1 MNIRSRV
8 GGSRGR
14 TPALALAF
22 TVLTTRAAASP
33 EDIFGYGGRSQAMGA
48 TGVAAGEGYETAYLN
63 PALLSTMRARK
74 LSLGLT
80 GAAFHLYADG
90 DGLPGRVSYS
100 AAKGIVIGADLPIPF
115 GGILKDRVGA
125 GLAFYTP
132 TDVVVRGRIL
142 YPETPQFPLL
152 PDRAQSVAIRVGVGV
167 DIGYGIR
174 VGAGFAALAEIQGSA
189 IVATDATGRVGTR
202 VEDQLV
208 ATYAPT
214 IGLSYDL
221 PVRFPTKLRAGLT
234 YRGTLDARFAVAIDA
249 TKLSTLNIPL
259 LNISG
264 LAQYDPAQLAF
275 ELASIGE
282 RLTLAGGVTY
292 KRWSK
297 YPGLL
302 EPTLPCPADN
312 PDCAA
317 LVPPKIA
324 YDDTLAVHA
333 GADWAIPVSR
343 SFTPHVRAGAM
354 LEPNPLPS
362 RIPTAQAYDP
372 ATQGLADAP
381 TRYFNAT
388 RVALTWGAGLRFA
401 DPLPPLELDVYGQY
415 HALIPTTHESVD
427 SNGAVTPLGKAS
439 GHVLAGGAVLGVR
452 F

>member
-1 MNIRSRV
+1 MGQVRRRSRW
-8 GGSRGR
+8 GR
-14 TPALALAF
+14 LALALGLVASP
-22 TVLTTRAAASP
+22 AAASP
-33 EDIFGYGGRSQAMGA
+33 EDIFGYGGRSAAMGA

-74 LSLGLT
+74 LSVGLT
-80 GAAFHLYADG
+80 GATFHLYADG
-90 DGLPGRVSYS
+90 DALPGRVSYG
-100 AAKGIVIGADLPIPF
+100 AAKGVVIGADLPIPF

-152 PDRAQSVAIRVGVGV
+152 PDRAQSVAIRVGLGV
-167 DIGYGIR
+167 DVGYGLR

-214 IGLSYDL
+214 FGLTCDL
-221 PVRFPTKLRAGLT
+221 PVRFPTKLRVGLT

-275 ELASIGE
+275 ELASIGDA
-282 RLTLAGGVTY
+282 LTLAAGATY

-324 YDDTLAVHA
+324 YADTVAVHA
-333 GADWAIPVSR
+333 GADWAVPLAARVG
-343 SFTPHVRAGAM
+343 PHLRAGAM
-354 LEPNPLPS
+354 LEPNPLPN

-372 ATQGLADAP
+372 TTAGLVDVP

-415 HALIPTTHESVD
+415 HVLVPTTHDSVD

-439 GHVLAGGAVLGVR
+439 GHVLAGGAVLRVR

>member
-1 MNIRSRV
+1 MGPRSGHVRFV
-8 GGSRGR
+8 SVAFAL
-14 TPALALAF
+14 TAALALA
-22 TVLTTRAAASP
+22 TRIAAASP
-33 EDIFGYGGRSQAMGA
+33 EDIFGYGGRSSAMGA
-48 TGVAAGEGYETAYLN
+48 TGAAAGEGYETAYLN

-80 GAAFHLYADG
+80 GATFHLNAEG
-90 DGLPGRVSYS
+90 EGLPGRVSYG
-100 AAKGIVIGADLPIPF
+100 AAKGLVIGADLPIPF

-142 YPETPQFPLL
+142 YPETAQFPLL
-152 PDRAQSVAIRVGVGV
+152 PDRAQSVAIRVGLGV
-167 DIGYGIR
+167 DVGYGLR

-214 IGLSYDL
+214 IGVAYDI
-221 PVRFPTKLRAGLT
+221 PVRFPTKLRAGVT
-234 YRGTLDARFAVAIDA
+234 YRGTLDARFAVQIDA

-275 ELASIGE
+275 EVASIGD
-282 RLTLAGGVTY
+282 RITLAGGVTF

-302 EPTLPCPADN
+302 EPTIQCPAEN

-317 LVPPKIA
+317 LLPPKIA
-324 YDDTLAVHA
+324 YDDALAVHA
-333 GADWAIPVSR
+333 GADWALPVSS

-372 ATQGLADAP
+372 RTQGLADVKA
-381 TRYFNAT
+381 RYFNAT
-388 RVALTWGAGLRFA
+388 RIALTWGAGLRFA
-401 DPLPPLELDVYGQY
+401 DPFPPLELDVYGQL
-415 HALIPTTHESVD
+415 HVLAPTSHESVD
-427 SNGAVTPLGKAS
+427 SSGAVTPLGKAS
-439 GHVLAGGAVLGVR
+439 GHVLAAGAVLGVR

>member
-1 MNIRSRV
+1 MRARSV
-8 GGSRGR
+8 LLG
-14 TPALALAF
+14 LF
-22 TVLTTRAAASP
+22 VLTSAFASGSAAASP
-33 EDIFGYGGRSQAMGA
+33 EDIFGYGGRSAGMGA

-80 GAAFHLYADG
+80 GATFSLYADG
-90 DGLPGRVSYS
+90 DGLPGRVSYG
-100 AAKGIVIGADLPIPF
+100 AAKGVVIGADLPIPF
-115 GGILKDRVGA
+115 GGVLKDRIGA

-132 TDVVVRGRIL
+132 TDIVVRGRIL

-152 PDRAQSVAIRVGVGV
+152 PDRAQSVAIRVGLGAEVGWGV
-167 DIGYGIR
+167 R
-174 VGAGFAALAEIQGSA
+174 VGAGFAALAEIAGSA

-214 IGLSYDL
+214 FGVTYDI
-221 PVRFPTKLRAGLT
+221 PVRFPTRLRAGLT

-249 TKLSTLNIPL
+249 TKLSTLNLPL

-275 ELASIGE
+275 ELASLGE

-302 EPTLPCPADN
+302 EPTINCPTEN

-333 GADWAIPVSR
+333 GADWAIRVSS
-343 SFTPHVRAGAM
+343 SFVPHVRAGAF

-362 RIPTAQAYDP
+362 RVPTAQAYDV
-372 ATQGLADAP
+372 AARGLVDVP
-381 TRYFNAT
+381 TRYFNAP
-388 RVALTWGAGLRFA
+388 RLALTWGAGLRMA
-401 DPLPPLELDVYGQY
+401 DPLPPFDVDVYGQY
-415 HALIPTTHESVD
+415 HVLLPTTHESID

-439 GHVLAGGAVLGVR
+439 GHVLAGGIVVGVR